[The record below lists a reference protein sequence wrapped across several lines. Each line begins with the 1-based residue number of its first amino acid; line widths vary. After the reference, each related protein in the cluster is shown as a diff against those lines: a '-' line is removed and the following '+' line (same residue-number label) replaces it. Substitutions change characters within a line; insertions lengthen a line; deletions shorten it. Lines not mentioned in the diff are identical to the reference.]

1 MTSLLM
7 LIYTLLTS
15 QFKLYLVVKQHNED
29 MLCFLPCE

>member
-7 LIYTLLTS
+7 LIYKLPTT
-15 QFKLYLVVKQHNED
+15 QFKLYLVVKQYNSD